1 MLIFILS
8 QITKKVNSPNA
19 SILGAVFVNIAT
31 FLHIIIFS
39 FLAKKQPH
47 PQRNETV
54 FYLRGSITGFL
65 P

>member
-39 FLAKKQPH
+39 FLAKKAASSAK
-47 PQRNETV
+47 E
-54 FYLRGSITGFL
+54 
-65 P
+65 